1 MFNSETGRKARRRRR
16 GLASWRTRE
25 RKGRANVDKQ
35 IQSFLAKYSNRIT
48 PYKRALQALERG
60 ALDHRKKCVCPYH
73 VAAEFSFDIQA
84 LRDIVERMT
93 RERDTA
99 VAQLKQA
106 LELELTR
113 RALVPPG

>member
-1 MFNSETGRKARRRRR
+1 MFNSETGRAARRRRR
-16 GLASWRTRE
+16 GLSGWRTRE
-25 RKGRANVDKQ
+25 RKGRAASDKQ
-35 IQSFLAKYSNRIT
+35 IQSLFASYSNRIII
-48 PYKRALQALERG
+48 YRRALQAAQYG

-113 RALVPPG
+113 RALVPQG